1 MQPDEKTCPFCA
13 ETIKAAAVKC
23 RFCGSMLGSADGAE
37 PASVGDDAPG
47 WAPPSSPPRPPP
59 RASQP
64 VAPIQGSQK
73 FESKH
78 LTVPPDK
85 VDEAIREHQNFFWE
99 LIGTDTVDHVSMQ
112 AGAGV
117 WGDGLF
123 FVPFQ
128 QRTAY
133 TKINFR
139 RSAGISGYEQVREIE
154 RQYVEVG
161 QQIVGLLQGAD
172 GPRLLQDDEPGEA
185 SCPDRVPGGWSFS

>member
-1 MQPDEKTCPFCA
+1 M
-13 ETIKAAAVKC
+13 
-23 RFCGSMLGSADGAE
+23 
-37 PASVGDDAPG
+37 
-47 WAPPSSPPRPPP
+47 
-59 RASQP
+59 
-64 VAPIQGSQK
+64 
-73 FESKH
+73 
-78 LTVPPDK
+78 
-85 VDEAIREHQNFFWE
+85 DEAIREHQNFFWE

-172 GPRLLQDDEPGEA
+172 GPRLLQDDEPGGSKLVLA
-185 SCPDRVPGGWSFS
+185 ILTVFLGGLVLLMTVVGLARGADPDGIAPVLVLPVFLGVICAGCIVARRSEISNWQQQRARLLALVEQRRGLIAGNQGLLNVV